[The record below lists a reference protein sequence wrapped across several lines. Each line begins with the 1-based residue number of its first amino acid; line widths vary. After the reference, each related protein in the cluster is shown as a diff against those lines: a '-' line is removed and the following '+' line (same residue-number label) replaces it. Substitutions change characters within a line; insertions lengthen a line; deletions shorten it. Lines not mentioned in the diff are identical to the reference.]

1 MPQFSRFTLLVY
13 LTLSHEANHGLAD
26 HGPPRPPG
34 LKVTMPDIPT
44 AAPERQMVNLWD

>member
-1 MPQFSRFTLLVY
+1 
-13 LTLSHEANHGLAD
+13 
-26 HGPPRPPG
+26 PPG